1 MTVTEN
7 PTTAA
12 EAPTTPVPPGPDA
25 RAVEVKPALTIE
37 ATRAAATASTVA
49 QRYFPF
55 RYVVPGV
62 ASIGSEARLPELE
75 WFLTPFQTRGPFDI
89 EIHVARVGRMR
100 GSVMLTADG
109 KSERLY
115 EEHLGGLGA
124 NFRLEMGDTIGI
136 TAGPLLEHSPHVL
149 YTNIVEALLRFLAVA
164 KGRVLLHSAC
174 VQLGDTGVMLSARTD
189 TGKTGTILRLIREE
203 GATFLSD
210 DMTILEPNG
219 TAHCFPKPLT
229 ISHHTLLAVDSRG
242 LSKAEW
248 RKLRLQ
254 SRLHSKEGRLFGMR
268 LAQMNLPIM
277 TFNAVTQ
284 AVVPPPKYDV
294 DRLVLCDVIHEV
306 EVTDMFIIERGENR
320 TVDVSRED
328 ALVELIDNTDD
339 AYGFPPFATLAPTLV
354 VAGMDYEALRR
365 RERELLGEAL
375 DVIAVRRLAR
385 DDFGW
390 PKEIIAVL
398 AADRLADESTE
409 STEFTEPAEVRDSP
423 ARLRRLLHR
432 RGAVAAVDVPY
443 AAHRSA

>member
-1 MTVTEN
+1 
-7 PTTAA
+7 
-12 EAPTTPVPPGPDA
+12 
-25 RAVEVKPALTIE
+25 
-37 ATRAAATASTVA
+37 
-49 QRYFPF
+49 
-55 RYVVPGV
+55 
-62 ASIGSEARLPELE
+62 
-75 WFLTPFQTRGPFDI
+75 
-89 EIHVARVGRMR
+89 MR

-109 KSERLY
+109 ETERLY

-124 NFRLEMGDTIGI
+124 NFRLEMGDTIRI

-149 YTNIVEALLRFLAVA
+149 YTNIVEALLRFLAVS

-174 VQLGDTGVMLSARTD
+174 VQLGDTGIMLSARTD

-210 DMTILEPNG
+210 DMTILDPSG

-229 ISHHTLLAVDSRG
+229 ISHHTLLAVDSQG

-294 DRLVLCDVIHEV
+294 DRLVPCDVIREV
-306 EVTDMFIIERGENR
+306 EVTDLFIIERGENGMA
-320 TVDVSRED
+320 DVSRED
-328 ALVELIDNTDD
+328 ALVELIENTDD

-354 VAGMDYEALRR
+354 VGGMDYEELRR
-365 RERELLGEAL
+365 RESELLDQAL
-375 DVIAVRRLAR
+375 DVISVRRLAR

-390 PKEIIAVL
+390 PKEISAVL
-398 AADRLADESTE
+398 AADRLSDESTD
-409 STEFTEPAEVRDSP
+409 PAEVADSP
-423 ARLRRLLHR
+423 ARLRRLLR
-432 RGAVAAVDVPY
+432 RREAAAAVDAPY
-443 AAHRSA
+443 AADRSA